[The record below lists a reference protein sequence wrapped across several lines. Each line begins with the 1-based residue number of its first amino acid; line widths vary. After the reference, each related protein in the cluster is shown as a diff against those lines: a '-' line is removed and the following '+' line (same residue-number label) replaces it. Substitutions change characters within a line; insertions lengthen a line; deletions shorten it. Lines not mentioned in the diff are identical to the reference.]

1 LAALAR
7 SALKILTGC
16 CTAPPQPCGRPETTR
31 RRSSLCVSQLRPLVR
46 SASAVLLC
54 CREDRRDDGSALSSW
69 CTPPTWRGRR
79 TRRAR
84 WYDGRR
90 WLGGGTL
97 GNGAASVYY
106 WTALQMALHA
116 ISSKR
121 KESRRGRSPRPN
133 PRPWGGHLRHAVGQG
148 YAPRYCPNSRPL
160 ARYLSW
166 GARTGPGVSSSATRR
181 PAAPRRRQTLQN
193 AQITARGRPGG
204 PVLRP
209 PEALENLQAARG
221 CTCPRFE
228 LFKRQVLL
236 RLREHLA
243 SPQKYR

>member
-1 LAALAR
+1 MAALAR

-121 KESRRGRSPRPN
+121 KESRRGSLPRPN
-133 PRPWGGHLRHAVGQG
+133 PRPWGATCDMLSVKDTPPAIAQAAGRWLGTCLGELEPVQE
-148 YAPRYCPNSRPL
+148 L
-160 ARYLSW
+160 ARVPL
-166 GARTGPGVSSSATRR
+166 VV
-181 PAAPRRRQTLQN
+181 LQ
-193 AQITARGRPGG
+193 PSHS
-204 PVLRP
+204 LD
-209 PEALENLQAARG
+209 
-221 CTCPRFE
+221 
-228 LFKRQVLL
+228 L
-236 RLREHLA
+236 RLDA
-243 SPQKYR
+243 